1 MSTSCKSLIVP
12 GLIDSPL
19 KLQLV
24 LLFYRHPRLCGEARR
39 LTDWLRE
46 SPWAIE
52 EALDAL
58 VGTNLLARIEP
69 QGRILYRLEPD
80 IALLAQLEWLV
91 ICYDDPLQ
99 RDEIYALVREADR
112 ERQFRAD
119 IAEAEQQMLQ
129 AVW

>member
-1 MSTSCKSLIVP
+1 MGASCKSLIVP

-69 QGRILYRLEPD
+69 QGRILYRLEPN